1 MDNKL
6 IKIGLALQ
14 KIKQSTNYFVY
25 KILKV

>member
-6 IKIGLALQ
+6 IQIGLALQ
-14 KIKQSTNYFVY
+14 IIKQSTNYFVY

>member
-14 KIKQSTNYFVY
+14 IIKQSTNYFVY